1 MYTKNNVMVDIKAKA
16 LYFLS
21 RREYAYRELFIKLQ
35 KYTQD
40 LDEIKV
46 VLKDL
51 QDKGWLSE
59 ERYINNYLENKS
71 NKYGIAKVKYDL
83 ICKTGN
89 YDLVEQI
96 IRETDIDEYQ
106 NAYKLW
112 HKKFGKIATDF
123 LSSQK
128 QIRFLYNK
136 GFSMDIIK
144 KIVTGNFMD
153 DE

>member
-1 MYTKNNVMVDIKAKA
+1 MNTKNNIKVDIKAKA

-40 LDEIKV
+40 LEEIKA

-51 QDKGWLSE
+51 QNKDWLSE
-59 ERYINNYLENKS
+59 ERYISRYLECKS
-71 NKYGIAKVKYDL
+71 TKYGVAKVKYNL

-96 IRETDIDEYQ
+96 ITSSDIDEYQ

-112 HKKFGKIATDF
+112 YKKFGEVATDF
-123 LSSQK
+123 VSAQK

-136 GFSMDIIK
+136 GFSLDIIK
-144 KIVTGNFMD
+144 KIVSGKFLD